1 MKYFLIIFFL
11 LLSLNVSGQEIPSSI
26 NNRGEMVLIPEGEFI
41 MGTDREQIKSTIG
54 LLGGCEEWYI
64 LEYPKHR
71 VNLPSYYIDKYEVTN
86 KDYCE
91 FLNKAGNQEEEKGV
105 FYIKITSSNCLL
117 YQDQKG
123 MFKPKKGYEKYP
135 VILVSW
141 YGAQAYAKW
150 AGKRIP
156 TEAEWE
162 KAARGTKGWFWPWGN
177 SWDKDKCNNWKMKK
191 KNLIKLMPDIYDG
204 RGPLPGG
211 SFPEGASIY
220 GAMDMTGNVAEWC
233 ADWYGVYPGYPY
245 YAGDNYYE
253 FTHKVTRGGSWGID
267 IPGGLRCA
275 TRSIHRSYA
284 PDPYTGFRCCMDI
297 KN

>member
-1 MKYFLIIFFL
+1 MKKFLIIFFL
-11 LLSLNVSGQEIPSSI
+11 LLSLNAMAQEIPSSV
-26 NNRGEMVLIPEGEFI
+26 NNHGEMVLIPEGEFM
-41 MGTDREQIKSTIG
+41 MGTDQNQIQSTIG

-64 LEYPKHR
+64 LEYPKHK

-123 MFKPKKGYEKYP
+123 IFRPKKGYENYP

-141 YGAQAYAKW
+141 YGAKAYAKW
-150 AGKRIP
+150 SGKRLP

-204 RGPLPGG
+204 RGPLPVGT
-211 SFPEGASIY
+211 FPEGASSY
-220 GAMDMTGNVAEWC
+220 GVMDMSGNVAEWC

-267 IPGGLRCA
+267 MPGGLRCA

-284 PDPYTGFRCCMDI
+284 SDPYTGFRCSMDI